1 MFLFLI
7 LRRASLGFSIDAL
20 YQVEGIPF
28 YSQFVEFLCV
38 FFFTQKVTLV
48 FVKYFYAFTELI
60 YGFKILEC

>member
-20 YQVEGIPF
+20 YQVEGIPSIHSLLNF
-28 YSQFVEFLCV
+28 CV